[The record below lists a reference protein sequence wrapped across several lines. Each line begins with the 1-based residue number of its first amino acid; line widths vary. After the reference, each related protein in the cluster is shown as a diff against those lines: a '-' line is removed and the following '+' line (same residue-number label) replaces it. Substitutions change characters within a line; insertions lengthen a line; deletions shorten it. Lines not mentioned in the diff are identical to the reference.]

1 MWGRSSHHFPHVRTH
16 THTEYSVPYT
26 KVRSTS
32 RRTPKRVASKLPLH
46 RHHSLKSL
54 ILPLFFTLL
63 YNTAKIHVHTL
74 NQHKQLLVCQICYK
88 RNDCTTGHC
97 ISLVYMCT
105 PDEKK
110 NCHMGSVCFLSNI
123 QTITGQNTR
132 HTYAWGLSRTAPKAG
147 RRLSVFGT
155 VLTQCLLFGC
165 TTEESTTPV
174 ALSKW

>member
-1 MWGRSSHHFPHVRTH
+1 MTAQLVTAFHL
-16 THTEYSVPYT
+16 
-26 KVRSTS
+26 STC
-32 RRTPKRVASKLPLH
+32 VH
-46 RHHSLKSL
+46 RMK
-54 ILPLFFTLL
+54 
-63 YNTAKIHVHTL
+63 
-74 NQHKQLLVCQICYK
+74 
-88 RNDCTTGHC
+88 
-97 ISLVYMCT
+97 
-105 PDEKK
+105 KK